1 MADETQKS
9 QEQLNYDAASKQFDL
24 ALKEFNKAKA
34 ALIKSGCEH
43 PETHRSTWD
52 HSYSNG
58 FGSWKTEVMPY
69 CKVCGQV
76 QYNSA
81 YNYKWGNKP
90 VNHYED

>member
-1 MADETQKS
+1 MVARTQKTT
-9 QEQLNYDAASKQFDL
+9 EQKVYDAALKKLEAATEQFQAAKQ
-24 ALKEFNKAKA
+24 
-34 ALIKSGCEH
+34 ALIDSGCVH

-52 HSYSNG
+52 HHYSNG

-69 CKVCGQV
+69 CKVCGKV

-81 YNYKWGNKP
+81 YSYRWGPIP